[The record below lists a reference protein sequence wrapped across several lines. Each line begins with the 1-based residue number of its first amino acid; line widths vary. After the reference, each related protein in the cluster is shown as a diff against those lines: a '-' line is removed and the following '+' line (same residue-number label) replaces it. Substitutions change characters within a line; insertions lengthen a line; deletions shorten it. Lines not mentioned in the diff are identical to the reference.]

1 VFSVSAAILR
11 QTTKCGHDFSC
22 LRTGKCGESP
32 MCDVETAHG
41 DQVLCV
47 RSAGWPKCP
56 YHLDFGGAEYCV
68 CPVHCA
74 LHRQRRP

>member
-1 VFSVSAAILR
+1 MISIPAEILR

-22 LRTGKCGESP
+22 LRTGQCGDRP

-41 DQVLCV
+41 DKVLCV
-47 RSAGWPKCP
+47 RSADWPKCP
-56 YHLDFGGAEYCV
+56 YHLDFGGAGYCV

-74 LHRQRRP
+74 IHAQRRS